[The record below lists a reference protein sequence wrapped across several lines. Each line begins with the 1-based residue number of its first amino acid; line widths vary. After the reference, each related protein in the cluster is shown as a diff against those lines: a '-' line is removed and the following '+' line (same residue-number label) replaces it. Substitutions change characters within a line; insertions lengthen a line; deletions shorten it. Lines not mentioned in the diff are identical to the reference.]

1 MKHRSKKKLPSIFV
15 TAITLILTF
24 MLTLTGC
31 GLNTDTTI
39 SLTNATINENGELV
53 LTYSDGSEQNLGNVV
68 GKDGEDGADGK
79 DGEKGQDGN
88 ITIDS
93 DGSNIALAT
102 SKGLQSAVSIVCN
115 FTRKT
120 YGGYYP
126 IYGTNGNF
134 NSTYS
139 SSGSGVIYTLDKE
152 NGDAFIITNYHVVYD
167 VSSNTDNGISNDI
180 TVYLY
185 GGETEEQGIKAEYVG
200 GSLYYDIAVL
210 RIEDSDILKKSCVA
224 PAEFADSDKTVVGDA
239 AIAIGNPQGEGIAAS
254 YGIVSV
260 DSEHITMTGAD
271 ERTSVSFRVM
281 RIDTPVNPGNSGGGL
296 YNEMGQLIGIVNA
309 KIIDSNVE
317 NIGYAI
323 PSNVA
328 KSVADNIIEH
338 CYETDIETVQRAKLG
353 ITVISSQSYTE
364 YDSET
369 GYIYI
374 REIVE
379 IYDVASDS
387 VSNGILQK
395 GDIIKS
401 VSFGDRV
408 VEITRQYHIVDL
420 MLDVRAGDTLS
431 ITVIRNGE
439 ELTLDLTIKAEHI
452 TAN

>member
-1 MKHRSKKKLPSIFV
+1 MKHRSKKKLSSFCV
-15 TAITLILTF
+15 VAMTLIITIMLTF
-24 MLTLTGC
+24 SGC
-31 GLNTDTTI
+31 SLNTPVNI
-39 SLTNATINENGELV
+39 SDATINENGELI
-53 LTYSDGSEQNLGNVV
+53 LIYSDGNEQNLGNVV
-68 GKDGEDGADGK
+68 GKDGK
-79 DGEKGQDGN
+79 DGVDGENGQDGN

-102 SKGLQSAVSIVCN
+102 SKGLQSAVSIVSS
-115 FTRKT
+115 FTRKS

-126 IYGTNGNF
+126 MYGMNGNYE
-134 NSTYS
+134 STYS
-139 SSGSGVIYTLDKE
+139 SSGAGVIYTLDKE

-167 VSSNTDNGISNDI
+167 VSSNTENGISDDI

-185 GGETEEQGIKAEYVG
+185 GGETENQGIKAEYVG

-210 RIEDSDILKKSCVA
+210 RIENSDILKKSCVA
-224 PAEFADSDKTVVGDA
+224 PADFADSDKTAVGDA

-260 DSEHITMTGAD
+260 DSENITMTGAD

-328 KSVADNIIEH
+328 KSVADNIIEN
-338 CYETDIETVQRAKLG
+338 CYGTDIETVQRAMLG
-353 ITVISSQSYTE
+353 ITVVSSQSYTE
-364 YDSET
+364 YDPET
-369 GYIYI
+369 GYVYI
-374 REIVE
+374 RETVE
-379 IYDVASDS
+379 VYDVSRDS
-387 VSNGILQK
+387 VSSGIIQK

-401 VSFGDRV
+401 VSFGDRD
-408 VEITRQYHIVDL
+408 VEITRQHHIVDL

-431 ITVIRNGE
+431 IRLIRNGE
-439 ELTLDLTIKAEHI
+439 EITVSITVTERHI
-452 TAN
+452 VAY